1 MYYTCI
7 LEITRFP
14 NLGQPLHKNNQK
26 LSYKLSYKMLKS
38 YFPMAPHLCPLWMTV
53 SNNDLHCF
61 GRRSVKGPCT
71 PITDLVGVH
80 EKHVMS
86 QNKIKIKLLRCIRK
100 IHISMFNA
108 RTLIRP
114 DQIEGVIVHA
124 ELLLISTIC
133 LQEHRIFYQDSS
145 INY

>member
-1 MYYTCI
+1 MCYTCI
-7 LEITRFP
+7 LKITRFP

-38 YFPMAPHLCPLWMTV
+38 YFPMAYHLCPLWMIV
-53 SNNDLHCF
+53 SNNDR
-61 GRRSVKGPCT
+61 RRSVKRPCT

-80 EKHVMS
+80 EKYVMS
-86 QNKIKIKLLRCIRK
+86 QNKNKIKLLRCKRK
-100 IHISMFNA
+100 IHISMSNA
-108 RTLIRP
+108 RTLIRL
-114 DQIEGVIVHA
+114 DQIEGVIANA
-124 ELLLISTIC
+124 ELLLISIRC